1 VSRSARKIRGILAA
15 VGLAAAVAATPL
27 AVTPTAPT
35 ASATVDSHEKRSPD
49 DGMPD
54 EHGPQRAARASRSA
68 LIHPDPLT
76 VTITSISPSTLVPG
90 EPVSVSG
97 TITNHDKAAWTT
109 VRTYLVLSPTPM
121 TSEQQITDAL
131 GSDPASDVGPRI
143 IESKPNQSWDEIRR
157 LPAGQSATYSL
168 EIPYRQLGIS
178 GQAGIY
184 WLAVHVIGTHPDG
197 TRPGTADARARTFI
211 PLVPD
216 SPKPARVN
224 VSVVW
229 PITAQVRQRGSGVLL
244 DDRLGA
250 LMEPE
255 GRLDRMVQM
264 GRGAQSSI
272 TWLIDPAVLRA
283 AHAMARGYQVNSLEP
298 PDGVGSGALPGEHS
312 DAGKVFADNLVSA
325 ATGRDQY
332 AIPFGDIDVG
342 AVVRAHRGQLL
353 ETAAA
358 TSQQVLADNGI
369 QATTINWPSGGEA
382 DKAMV
387 LAAGRTGYIASL
399 LSSEVLPQWS
409 PRTGSLINV
418 QGAGGSARAVVYD
431 ANIFEGGPGP
441 GDVNSAIQVRQRLLT
456 EAALDVLAAH
466 PPQSLVVVPPRP
478 WDPGPDWSAAGFFT
492 GLNVPWL
499 KLTPLVDTL
508 SQTSDTYTG
517 DFAYSA
523 GNSLDELAP
532 SLVDSVSRLRRA
544 STTLTELLANS
555 GEVQSSY
562 DRMISLDLSVN
573 WRNQAATVAQ
583 LIARQTAHARGSL
596 AHLGVQSAQ
605 SVTLSSSNGR
615 FPVTVSNGLDRAV
628 TVALSASPADPALE
642 LTVPKPV
649 TIEAGEKVQL
659 QVQARSDR
667 VGLTTV
673 SVRLQTSD
681 GRTFGITHQLSVRT
695 TQYGV
700 VGWVIV
706 GCGFV
711 VLFGTAI
718 RRIVRRIRSRT
729 AEATG

>member
-1 VSRSARKIRGILAA
+1 VRKLRGILAV

-35 ASATVDSHEKRSPD
+35 ARASVDSHETRTAD
-49 DGMPD
+49 RGVRA
-54 EHGPQRAARASRSA
+54 EHGNHGPHRVARTTRSA

-76 VTITSISPSTLVPG
+76 VTMTSISPSTLVPG

-97 TITNHDKAAWTT
+97 TITNHDKAAWTE

-131 GSDPASDVGPRI
+131 QSDPASDVGPRI
-143 IESKPNQSWDEIRR
+143 IETNPNQSWDELRS
-157 LPAGQSATYSL
+157 LPPGQSATYSL
-168 EIPYRQLGIS
+168 EIPYGQLGIS
-178 GQAGIY
+178 GQPGIY
-184 WLAVHVIGTHPDG
+184 WIAVHVIGTDPNG
-197 TRPGTADARARTFI
+197 LRPGTADARARTFI

-216 SPKPARVN
+216 NPKPTPVK

-229 PITAQVRQRGSGVLL
+229 PIASPVWQRGSGVLL
-244 DDRLGA
+244 NDRLGA
-250 LMEPE
+250 LMEPD

-264 GRGAQSSI
+264 GRSAQSSI
-272 TWLIDPAVLRA
+272 NWLIDPAVLRA
-283 AHAMARGYQVNSLEP
+283 AHAMARGYQVSSLEP
-298 PDGVGSGALPGEHS
+298 PDGVESGGAPGEHS
-312 DAGKVFADNLVSA
+312 DAGKVFADNLVSMT
-325 ATGRDQY
+325 TGREQY

-342 AVVRAHRGQLL
+342 AVVHARRGQLL
-353 ETAAA
+353 ETAVA
-358 TSQQVLADNGI
+358 TSQQVLADNGV
-369 QATTINWPSGGEA
+369 QAATINWPSGGEA

-387 LAAGRTGYIASL
+387 LAAGRTGAIASL
-399 LSSEVLPQWS
+399 LSSDALPQWS
-409 PRTGSLINV
+409 PSTGSLIDV
-418 QGAGGSARAVVYD
+418 QGVGVSAPAVVYD
-431 ANIFEGGPGP
+431 ANVFEGGPGP
-441 GDVNSAIQVRQRLLT
+441 GDVNSALQVRQRLLT
-456 EAALDVLAAH
+456 DAALDVLAGD
-466 PPQSLVVVPPRP
+466 PQPSLVVVPPRP
-478 WDPGPDWSAAGFFT
+478 WDPGPDWSAASFFS
-492 GLNVPWL
+492 GLKVPWL
-499 KLTPLVDTL
+499 KLSSLGDTL
-508 SQTSDTYTG
+508 SQTPVSYTG
-517 DFAYSA
+517 QFAYSD
-523 GNSLDELAP
+523 GNSMDELAP

-544 STTLTELLANS
+544 STTLTELLTDS
-555 GEVQSSY
+555 GHVQSSY
-562 DRMISLDLSVN
+562 DRMTSLDLSVN
-573 WRNQAATVAQ
+573 WRNHAASVAQ

-596 AHLGVQSAQ
+596 GHLGVQSAQ

-628 TVALSASPADPALE
+628 TVALKASPADPALE

-681 GRTFGITHQLSVRT
+681 GRTFGNTHQLSVRT

-706 GCGFV
+706 GCGFA
-711 VLFGTAI
+711 VLFGTAT